1 MSKYGAFISPN
12 PTKMSDLENDN
23 NYIIIREYVLNA
35 DSLAG
40 TTSIKIDDI
49 EAGNVITNIGL
60 NVTTPFVS
68 SNNNDTIEVVTD
80 SGIVLMDKTW
90 NDPNAIGN
98 YTIDCVYEIFCN
110 LDEIIFI
117 HTLSR
122 MTAGYTILRIE
133 MYGNNAT
140 YEELLTSDNSVY
152 TTKDN
157 VATEVNK

>member
-23 NYIIIREYVLNA
+23 NYIIIREYVLDA
-35 DSLAG
+35 ASLAG

-98 YTIDCVYEIFCN
+98 YTTDCVYEIVGN
-110 LDEIIFI
+110 PDEIII
-117 HTLSR
+117 NHTLSG
-122 MTAGYTILRIE
+122 MTAGYAILRIE

-140 YEELLTSDNSVY
+140 YEELLTSDNTVY

>member
-23 NYIIIREYVLNA
+23 NYIIIREYVLDA
-35 DSLAG
+35 ASLAG

-68 SNNNDTIEVVTD
+68 SNNDDTIEVITD
-80 SGIVLMDKTW
+80 SGTVLMNKAW
-90 NDPNAIGN
+90 NDPNVIGN
-98 YTIDCVYEIFCN
+98 YITDCAYEIVGN
-110 LDEIIFI
+110 PDEIII
-117 HTLSR
+117 NHTLSG
-122 MTAGYTILRIE
+122 MTAGYAILRIE

-140 YEELLTSDNSVY
+140 YEELLTSDNTVY

-157 VATEVNK
+157 VTTEVNK

>member
-23 NYIIIREYVLNA
+23 NYIIIREYALDVA
-35 DSLAG
+35 SLAG

-68 SNNNDTIEVVTD
+68 SNNDDTIEVITD
-80 SGIVLMDKTW
+80 SGTVLMNKAW
-90 NDPNAIGN
+90 NDPNVIGN
-98 YTIDCVYEIFCN
+98 YITDCAYEIVGN
-110 LDEIIFI
+110 PDEIIVN
-117 HTLSR
+117 HTLSDII
-122 MTAGYTILRIE
+122 AGYAILHIE
-133 MYGNNAT
+133 MYGNNTT
-140 YEELLTSDNSVY
+140 YEELLTSDNTVY

-157 VATEVNK
+157 VTTEVNK

>member
-23 NYIIIREYVLNA
+23 NYIIIREYVLDA
-35 DSLAG
+35 ASLAG

-68 SNNNDTIEVVTD
+68 SNNDDTIEVITD
-80 SGIVLMDKTW
+80 SGTVLMNKAW
-90 NDPNAIGN
+90 NDPNVIGN
-98 YTIDCVYEIFCN
+98 YTTDCVYEIDGN
-110 LDEIIFI
+110 PDEIII
-117 HTLSR
+117 NHTLSG
-122 MTAGYTILRIE
+122 MTAGYAILRIE

-140 YEELLTSDNSVY
+140 YEELLTSDNTVY

-157 VATEVNK
+157 VTTEVNK

>member
-23 NYIIIREYVLNA
+23 NYIIIREYVLDA
-35 DSLAG
+35 ASLVG

-68 SNNNDTIEVVTD
+68 SNNNDTIEVTTD
-80 SGIVLMDKTW
+80 SGTVLMDKTW
-90 NDPNAIGN
+90 NDPNVIGN
-98 YTIDCVYEIFCN
+98 YTTDCADEIVGN
-110 LDEIIFI
+110 PDEIII
-117 HTLSR
+117 NHTLSG
-122 MTAGYTILRIE
+122 MTAGYAILRIE

-140 YEELLTSDNSVY
+140 YEELLTSDNTVY

-157 VATEVNK
+157 VTTEVNK